1 MSDQRDLDPLQSAGI
16 ALGRREKGKLVGR
29 YRPARRSRNHERKPF
44 RSPPAERGE
53 QLSEA
58 AAFLLAAER
67 ESAWDGLDWVRP
79 ERDQEGVI
87 SERIAG
93 SGADGASARVDRDQR
108 VLDVAGPGVAGH
120 TFELDPQDVGG
131 AERLGNQHG
140 PVDELVR
147 RGQQLDLDEP
157 FGERT
162 RAPRALRAPATP
174 PPAITT
180 CISLAPAPRAR
191 RLRVTHTHR
200 EAVRRRSGDS
210 DSASF
215 NRIRSP

>member
-93 SGADGASARVDRDQR
+93 SGADGASARIDRDQR
-108 VLDVAGPGVAGH
+108 VLGVAGPGVAGH
-120 TFELDPQDVGG
+120 AFELDPQDVGG

-147 RGQQLDLDEP
+147 RGEELDLHEARCKRR
-157 FGERT
+157 ERQHRFQPGYAT
-162 RAPRALRAPATP
+162 AGDHHAKWLRGGCRGSRQIPPR
-174 PPAITT
+174 
-180 CISLAPAPRAR
+180 
-191 RLRVTHTHR
+191 
-200 EAVRRRSGDS
+200 
-210 DSASF
+210 
-215 NRIRSP
+215 